1 MRKIFCTF
9 SLLLVSLVLIGQ
21 QAVNYRINFQRQSRC
36 YPDVVWYGTSD
47 GLYEAHHCAG
57 LTDRS
62 QVQSRD
68 NEIVISNVVDLYE
81 ELGASYNTV
90 LVAVYDGQ
98 RYQSFTMDTG
108 HVFQISAPKAITR
121 LAWDKLKKDGLK

>member
-1 MRKIFCTF
+1 MRRIVCTLILLAS
-9 SLLLVSLVLIGQ
+9 SLILAGQ
-21 QAVNYRINFQRQSRC
+21 STAAYRVNFQRQSRC

-57 LTDRS
+57 LADRS
-62 QVQSRD
+62 QVQSRN
-68 NEIVISNVVDLYE
+68 NEIVLDNIIDLYE
-81 ELGASYNTV
+81 ELGSSYNTV

-98 RYQSFTMDTG
+98 RYQTFAMDTG
-108 HVFQISAPKAITR
+108 HVFQVSAPRAITR

>member
-21 QAVNYRINFQRQSRC
+21 QAANYRINFQRQSRC
-36 YPDVVWYGTSD
+36 YSDVVWYGTSD
-47 GLYEAHHCAG
+47 GLYQAHHCAK
-57 LTDRS
+57 LANRIKI
-62 QVQSRD
+62 QSRD

-81 ELGASYNTV
+81 ELGSSCNTV
-90 LVAVYDGQ
+90 LVAIYDGQ
-98 RYQSFTMDTG
+98 RYQSLVMDTG
-108 HVFQISAPKAITR
+108 YVFSVSQPKPITR

>member
-57 LTDRS
+57 LADRN

-68 NEIVISNVVDLYE
+68 NEIVINNVIDLYE
-81 ELGASYNTV
+81 ELGSSYNTV

-98 RYQSFTMDTG
+98 LYQTFAMDTG
-108 HVFQISAPKAITR
+108 HVFQVSAPRAITR

>member
-21 QAVNYRINFQRQSRC
+21 QAATYRVNFQRQSRC
-36 YPDVVWYGTSD
+36 YLDVVWYGTSD

-81 ELGASYNTV
+81 ELGSSYNTV

-108 HVFQISAPKAITR
+108 HVFQISAPRVITR

>member
-1 MRKIFCTF
+1 MRKVFCTL
-9 SLLLVSLVLIGQ
+9 SLLIISLSLVGQ
-21 QAVNYRINFQRQSRC
+21 QTTSYRVNFQRQSRC

-57 LTDRS
+57 LADRS
-62 QVQSRD
+62 QVQSRN
-68 NEIVISNVVDLYE
+68 NEIVLDNIIDLYE
-81 ELGASYNTV
+81 ELGSSYNTV

-98 RYQSFTMDTG
+98 RYQTFAMDTG
-108 HVFQISAPKAITR
+108 YVFQVSAPRAITR

>member
-21 QAVNYRINFQRQSRC
+21 QAVNYRINFQCQSRC

-81 ELGASYNTV
+81 ELGSSYNTV
-90 LVAVYDGQ
+90 LMAVYDGQ

-108 HVFQISAPKAITR
+108 HVFQISAPRAITR

>member
-81 ELGASYNTV
+81 ELGSSYNTV
-90 LVAVYDGQ
+90 LVAIYDGQ
-98 RYQSFTMDTG
+98 RYQSLVMDTG
-108 HVFQISAPKAITR
+108 YVFSVSQPKPITR

>member
-36 YPDVVWYGTSD
+36 YSDVVWYGTSD

-57 LTDRS
+57 LADRS
-62 QVQSRD
+62 QVQSRN
-68 NEIVISNVVDLYE
+68 NEIVLDNIIDLYE
-81 ELGASYNTV
+81 ELGSSYNTV

-98 RYQSFTMDTG
+98 RYQTFAMDTG
-108 HVFQISAPKAITR
+108 YVFQVSAPRAITR